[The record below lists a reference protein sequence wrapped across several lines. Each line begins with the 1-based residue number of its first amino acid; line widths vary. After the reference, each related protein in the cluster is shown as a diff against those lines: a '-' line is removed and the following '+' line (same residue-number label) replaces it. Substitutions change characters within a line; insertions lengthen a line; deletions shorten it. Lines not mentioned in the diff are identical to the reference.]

1 MPLYALHALDRPNTL
16 PLRMEYYAE
25 HRAFAE
31 DAEALGVKIIMSGPL
46 QSDDG
51 EIMTGSLFLLEAADR
66 AAVEAFVSEN
76 PFTKHDVW
84 GEVSIRRFY
93 RRVG

>member
-1 MPLYALHALDRPNTL
+1 
-16 PLRMEYYAE
+16 MEYYAE

-31 DAEALGVKIIMSGPL
+31 EAVARGIKIVMSGPL

-66 AAVEAFVSEN
+66 AAVEAFVAEN
-76 PFTKHDVW
+76 PFTKHNVW

-93 RRVG
+93 RRAG

>member
-1 MPLYALHALDRPNTL
+1 
-16 PLRMEYYAE
+16 MEYYAE

-31 DAEALGVKIIMSGPL
+31 DADSYCVKIIMSGPL

-51 EIMTGSLFLLEAADR
+51 ERMTGSLFLVEAPDR
-66 AAVEAFVSEN
+66 AAVEAFVADN
-76 PFTKHDVW
+76 PFTKHKIW
-84 GEVSIRRFY
+84 GEVSVRRFY